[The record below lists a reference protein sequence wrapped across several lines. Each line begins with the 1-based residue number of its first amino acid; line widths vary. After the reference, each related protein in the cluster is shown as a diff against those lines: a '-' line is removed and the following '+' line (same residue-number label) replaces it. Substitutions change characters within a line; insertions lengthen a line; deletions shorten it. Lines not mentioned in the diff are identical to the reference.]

1 MKKVAILPAYNLS
14 KSIDKIVERTSK
26 FVDVV
31 IVVSDGSTDDTNLAA
46 SEAGAICPPHSN
58 NRGKGYAIRKG
69 IRFSMKFN
77 PKYIILIDADGQH
90 LPEEIPNM
98 LRPIINNLADMVVG
112 SRIRGNLKTSAI
124 NKVGNLFL
132 KIISL
137 IMTGRWFSDTESGFR
152 AFKAEML
159 YKLNL
164 EAVFYEIETELLY
177 KALKK
182 GFKVVEIPITVP
194 KAIPGITIKDG
205 IKVGIYKII
214 TGVKLR
220 FER

>member
-14 KSIDKIVERTSK
+14 KSIDKIVKRTSK

-31 IVVSDGSTDDTNLAA
+31 IVISDGSTDDTNLVAR
-46 SEAGAICPPHSN
+46 EAGAICPPHSN

-69 IRFSMKFN
+69 IRVSMKFN

-112 SRIRGNLKTSAI
+112 SRIKGNLKTSAI

-214 TGVKLR
+214 TGIKLR